1 MTRKFLFR
9 PVTLALMVG
18 ATLAATQANAA
29 GFQLTEQ
36 SAAGLGRSYAGI
48 GVDGTDISGAY
59 YNPATMTLHSGTNVQ
74 GGVIGV
80 GLNLEYSGDNGESEN
95 GRSSETP
102 IPHMYLTHQIN
113 DQIFTGLAIT
123 VPFGMATS
131 YGENWGLS
139 HRGYY
144 SEIMVID
151 INPSLAW
158 KINDQF
164 SIGAGVSY
172 QYVDAQLKTKK
183 SLGPMVDLDA
193 NFEADS
199 GEWGWNL
206 GMMWSPTENLRFG
219 LSYRSEVEHT
229 AKGTLSISTTAQ
241 NQALSPRL
249 AAKGVTGE
257 FDGQAIVAGPAWAML
272 TAAWDINQ
280 QWSVYGTLRWTD
292 WSSFDRL
299 SITVNGQEKS
309 AIENKWRDTYFG
321 SIGVDY
327 RLNPQWTLRGGIGLE
342 TSPIRYADTRT
353 GIIPD
358 AKRLWLSL
366 GASYHYN
373 DRLTIDMG
381 ATHLRGIGER
391 DLYSEVGGKK
401 VGSYDSLDAYL
412 FGVQLQYRF

>member
-9 PVTLALMVG
+9 PVTLALMMG

-257 FDGQAIVAGPAWAML
+257 FDGQAIVAGPAW
-272 TAAWDINQ
+272 DINQ

>member
-1 MTRKFLFR
+1 
-9 PVTLALMVG
+9 
-18 ATLAATQANAA
+18 
-29 GFQLTEQ
+29 
-36 SAAGLGRSYAGI
+36 
-48 GVDGTDISGAY
+48 
-59 YNPATMTLHSGTNVQ
+59 
-74 GGVIGV
+74 
-80 GLNLEYSGDNGESEN
+80 
-95 GRSSETP
+95 
-102 IPHMYLTHQIN
+102 MYLTHQIN